1 MVLRGLRAIGRLVSR
16 PRKQRGLE
24 GSVSK
29 SPVSTAAVQTL
40 CANMQLRLSERRP
53 PVVAV
58 AAGGCGGGSLQQQVG
73 APPLAGPWAEEAPPA
88 GHRGVSSSSSGGRDN
103 PLTVVLA
110 WMNARDKHLQRYH
123 DLYLGLGFDVLT
135 VRTLPLQL
143 AFPASGAQVVA
154 RKLLEFL
161 LSHPNY
167 SRLVVHGFSVGGYQF
182 GEVLV
187 QMRKQQDRYAALLP
201 RFKAQVYDSAV
212 DYGGIVRGF
221 PAALTSSR
229 VLRKVLEWAILVQR
243 ALLYPVSTVHWK
255 ASSQAFHQNPLTCP
269 TLMISSELDQVGSV
283 ADNLRVANAWRQRG
297 TDVRFCVF
305 PDSRHVQHM
314 GRYPERYSDEVLRL
328 LRRAQLIP

>member
-1 MVLRGLRAIGRLVSR
+1 MHLCPLLPQS
-16 PRKQRGLE
+16 Q
-24 GSVSK
+24 

-58 AAGGCGGGSLQQQVG
+58 AAGGCGGGSLQQKQ
-73 APPLAGPWAEEAPPA
+73 PA
-88 GHRGVSSSSSGGRDN
+88 AGGRDN

-201 RFKAQVYDSAV
+201 RFKAQWLIPPDPIIIPYDERMRLARIYKFTDDVNGVRGAISHVTRVAARFMQLGPV
-212 DYGGIVRGF
+212 KWDITFHRAQCFEEVLMPEPRSWEQGARSSGLHRGGI
-221 PAALTSSR
+221 S
-229 VLRKVLEWAILVQR
+229 W
-243 ALLYPVSTVHWK
+243 
-255 ASSQAFHQNPLTCP
+255 
-269 TLMISSELDQVGSV
+269 M
-283 ADNLRVANAWRQRG
+283 
-297 TDVRFCVF
+297 
-305 PDSRHVQHM
+305 
-314 GRYPERYSDEVLRL
+314 
-328 LRRAQLIP
+328 